1 MYDLK
6 KWIEDDERV
15 IYELECLL
23 KNLDVTI
30 GNMGKLRNAVDSFIP
45 VERKQ
50 NEQKANGRKIVGNV
64 WI

>member
-1 MYDLK
+1 VREMYDLK

-50 NEQKANGRKIVGNV
+50 NE
-64 WI
+64 

>member
-6 KWIEDDERV
+6 KWIESDERV

-30 GNMGKLRNAVDSFIP
+30 GNIGELRHAVDSLIP

-50 NEQKANGRKIVGNV
+50 NE
-64 WI
+64 